1 MAEIIAAIQSTIAAI
16 SGLIGDATGII
27 ADVQSAIGVA
37 QGILAQ
43 QRYVMAAAIAA
54 AELRAVIDIVD
65 GAGKLFV
72 GTVKSLDKVIPH
84 GFDSIFTTFVFSM
97 SWMMCL
103 FKNISNMQVCL
114 FYYLL
119 EVIGQILYLPVR
131 IILWLLFS
139 FRLDFY
145 PLETQIWELIE
156 YADRIVMKTAGFHI
170 THYPKNIRDTCY
182 NCKRLKM
189 STLVKHT
196 TPLADDIN
204 IAIPSYIM
212 PGFKKIASGAEKL
225 THPFDY

>member
-1 MAEIIAAIQSTIAAI
+1 MADIIAAIQSTIAAI
-16 SGLIGDATGII
+16 SGLIADSTGII

-54 AELRAVIDIVD
+54 AEFKGLSHIIE
-65 GAGKLFV
+65 GAGQLFI
-72 GTVKSLDKVIPH
+72 GTVKSIDKLVPH

-103 FKNISNMQVCL
+103 FKNITNIQVCF

-119 EVIGQILYLPVR
+119 EIIGQILYLPVR
-131 IILWLLFS
+131 IILWLLFK
-139 FRLDFY
+139 FRLDMY
-145 PLETQIWELIE
+145 PLETKIWELVE
-156 YADRIVMKTAGFHI
+156 YADRVVMKTAGFHI

-196 TPLADDIN
+196 TPLADDIKV
-204 IAIPSYIM
+204 AIPSYIM
-212 PGFKKIASGAEKL
+212 PGFKKIAKGAEEL
-225 THPFDY
+225 THPFD